1 MVFVVISTKENPP
14 TVWLE
19 EQTPQ
24 PSVVCFVSCSLW
36 NSWSTLKEKKGSNNS
51 LSSSQFKRK
60 NRLNEFLLLPS
71 TAMKN

>member
-1 MVFVVISTKENPP
+1 MVFVVISTKGNPP

-36 NSWSTLKEKKGSNNS
+36 NSWSTLKEKKEVIIAYQVNNS
-51 LSSSQFKRK
+51 KEK
-60 NRLNEFLLLPS
+60 
-71 TAMKN
+71 

>member
-36 NSWSTLKEKKGSNNS
+36 NSWSTLKEKKGSTNS
-51 LSSSQFKRK
+51 LSS
-60 NRLNEFLLLPS
+60 
-71 TAMKN
+71 